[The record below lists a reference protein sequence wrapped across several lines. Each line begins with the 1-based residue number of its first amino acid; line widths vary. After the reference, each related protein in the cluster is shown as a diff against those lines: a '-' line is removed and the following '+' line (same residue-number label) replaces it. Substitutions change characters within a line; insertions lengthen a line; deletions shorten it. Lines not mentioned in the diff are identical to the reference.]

1 MPVLL
6 VIETNF
12 PVGLYL
18 EQQRRDFNYLLDLTE
33 TQRLTI
39 TIPEFC
45 LQEARLSLRER
56 LRKSREGLV
65 DTRRLL
71 RDIGRSEYAREHV
84 EAATD
89 LLIELEEL
97 LQARIES
104 VSETLDMM
112 ADICAMIPHSPEAHV
127 RGRLRHIGGLPPFKE
142 TDCEIFEC
150 ILDFLRVNHN
160 EYDASIFLC
169 LDQADFDHDEIRDD
183 LAETDTRLSFST
195 GECIAIVRR
204 ELGM

>member
-1 MPVLL
+1 MSVLL
-6 VIETNF
+6 ITETNF
-12 PVGLYL
+12 PVGLFL
-18 EQQRRDFNYLLDLTE
+18 GQSRDFDYLMRLVETHPLTMA
-33 TQRLTI
+33 
-39 TIPEFC
+39 IPEFC
-45 LQEARLSLRER
+45 LREARSSLRER
-56 LRKSREGLV
+56 LRKGREGLIES
-65 DTRRLL
+65 RRLL
-71 RDIGRSEYAREHV
+71 RDIGRSEYARERV
-84 EAATD
+84 EAATY

-112 ADICAMIPHSPEAHV
+112 ADISAVIPHSPAVHV

-169 LDQADFDHDEIRDD
+169 LDQEDFDHDEIRYD

-204 ELGM
+204 ELRM

>member
-1 MPVLL
+1 MSVLL
-6 VIETNF
+6 ITETNF
-12 PVGLYL
+12 PVGLFL
-18 EQQRRDFNYLLDLTE
+18 GQSRDFDYLMRLVETHPLTMA
-33 TQRLTI
+33 
-39 TIPEFC
+39 IPEFC
-45 LQEARLSLRER
+45 LREARSSLRER
-56 LRKSREGLV
+56 LRKGREGLIES
-65 DTRRLL
+65 RRLP
-71 RDIGRSEYAREHV
+71 RDIGRSEYARERV

-89 LLIELEEL
+89 LLVELEEL
-97 LQARIES
+97 LQERIEAI
-104 VSETLDMM
+104 SETIGMM
-112 ADICAMIPHSPEAHV
+112 ENICSVIPHSPEAHV
-127 RGRLRHIGGLPPFKE
+127 RGRLRHISGLPPFKE

-169 LDQADFDHDEIRDD
+169 LDQADFDYDEIRDD

>member
-1 MPVLL
+1 MSILL
-6 VIETNF
+6 ITEPNF
-12 PVGLYL
+12 PVGLFL
-18 EQQRRDFNYLLDLTE
+18 RQSRDFIYLTRLTE
-33 TQRLTI
+33 TYPLTMA
-39 TIPEFC
+39 IPEFC
-45 LQEARLSLRER
+45 LQEARLSLRAR
-56 LRKSREGLV
+56 LGKSSEGLIES
-65 DTRRLL
+65 RRLL
-71 RDIGRSEYAREHV
+71 RDIGRSEYARERV

-89 LLIELEEL
+89 LLVELEEL
-97 LQARIES
+97 LQERIES
-104 VSETLDMM
+104 VSETIDMM
-112 ADICAMIPHSPEAHV
+112 MDICTVIPHSPEIHV

-150 ILDFLRVNHN
+150 ILDFLRANHN

-169 LDQADFDHDEIRDD
+169 LDQTDFDYDEIRDD